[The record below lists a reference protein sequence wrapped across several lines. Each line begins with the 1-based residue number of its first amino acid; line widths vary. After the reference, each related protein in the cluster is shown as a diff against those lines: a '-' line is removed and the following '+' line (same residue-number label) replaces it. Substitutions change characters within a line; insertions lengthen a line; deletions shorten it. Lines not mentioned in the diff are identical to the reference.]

1 MPAGNGDSWRVT
13 EKELR
18 DGLRSN
24 AADVAVATV
33 TTVDGSAYRRPGAK
47 MVVTETG
54 ETFGALTA
62 GCLEPSI
69 IDVCEDVLRS
79 GNAQTVRFDLT
90 TDDDDWGLGLGCNGV
105 IGVLVEPRDGSWGP
119 PLSALAD
126 GEPVTVATIIE
137 PGPDTAV
144 GDRLVIDGDGMH
156 PVPDRNPIPRDLIAR
171 VDDTVGTISG
181 TDATATV
188 TAGETGLLLDG
199 LEPTPELLLIG
210 SQYDMKP
217 VVALGAQAG
226 FRVTVHAQRS
236 RIDDGTFPRADTVRT
251 GHPTT
256 VAEDVGGERTYAV
269 VMSHNLID
277 DRFAVESLLLDTDVP
292 YIGLMG
298 PRERFDR
305 LRDALSRDGVRLTD
319 ADAERIATPVGL
331 DLGGGDPVEIAFSI
345 ISEVLAVHNGASG
358 GRLRS
363 RDGPIHS
370 SPHRR

>member
-13 EKELR
+13 NNELR

-33 TTVDGSAYRRPGAK
+33 TAVEGSAYRRPGAK
-47 MVVTETG
+47 MLVTETG
-54 ETFGALTA
+54 ETVGALTA

-69 IDVCEDVLRS
+69 IAVCEDVLRS
-79 GNAQTVRFDLT
+79 GTAQTVRFDLT

-105 IGVLVEPRDGSWGP
+105 IDILVEPRDGSWGP

-126 GEPVTVATIIE
+126 GESVTVATIVE

-144 GDRLVIDGDGMH
+144 GDRLVIDGDGIH
-156 PVPDRNPIPRDLIAR
+156 PVPDRNPIPRDLLAR

-181 TDATATV
+181 TDATATA

-199 LEPTPELLLIG
+199 LEPIPELLLIG

-217 VVALGAQAG
+217 VVALGVQAG
-226 FRVTVHAQRS
+226 FHVTVHAQRS
-236 RIDDGTFPRADTVRT
+236 RIDDETFPRADAVRI

-256 VAEDVGGERTYAV
+256 VAEDVSGERTYAV

-277 DRFAVESLLLDTDVP
+277 DRLAVESLLFDSDVP

-331 DLGGGDPVEIAFSI
+331 DLGGGDPIEIAFSI

-370 SPHRR
+370 APHRR